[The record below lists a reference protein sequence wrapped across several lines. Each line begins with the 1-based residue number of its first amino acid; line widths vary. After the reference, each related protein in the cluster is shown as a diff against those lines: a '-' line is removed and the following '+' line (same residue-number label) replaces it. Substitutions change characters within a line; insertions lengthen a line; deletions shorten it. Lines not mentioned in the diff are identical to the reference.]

1 MRLYP
6 TGLRCVCMS
15 DPELLRLQKIER
27 LAREQLHRM
36 RSISADPVF
45 IKSAEEIWEEAAATL
60 KVYETS

>member
-1 MRLYP
+1 
-6 TGLRCVCMS
+6 MS